1 MRRNPFAALGVRQRL
16 VLGVGFMIALLLL
29 LAGGAVSQLRAMSAQ
44 MESVVE
50 VHERRGELAHRLHEA
65 QLGWM
70 ERLRSMMV
78 LTDPEDLKAQFAE
91 VQSAQQRYMNAEAA
105 LEKALIKAAPGMRAQ
120 LDEVTKL
127 RESIAPVYDS
137 STRTLLSGG
146 GAESAL
152 SLLLPIETAEAR
164 WEKVIEAVVDSA
176 GVSSHGEFEQAK
188 TRQHVATWG
197 LVAVAGVAILAAL
210 GMATNLVRGIT
221 RPIGEAVVA
230 AEAIADG
237 RLDEPIQVVGSNEF
251 TRLALAMSKMQSKLR
266 DTVRELARSAESVMN
281 ASAEIESGS
290 QNLSERTEDAAA
302 HLAQTSTAV
311 RSLSSTLASDVAG
324 AREASR
330 LAEGARESAHRGRDA
345 VERLAEHM
353 QSIETAAKHITEI
366 VSVIDGIAFKTN
378 LLALNAAVEAARAG
392 EHGRGFGVVAAEVR
406 QLAQSAAKAAGQIRE
421 LSSET
426 SSLIREGATSVREAN
441 GAMSSLVDAGQAVA
455 ETVNGVSSRSI
466 HQSEVLVQ
474 IDEAVVHLDSS
485 TQQNAA
491 LAEQL
496 AAASTYL
503 QQRAGELQ
511 ALISVFSV
519 GDPSANEYQR
529 ADLHE
534 GSVSI
539 PEGGTT

>member
-1 MRRNPFAALGVRQRL
+1 MQRNLFAALGVRQRL

-29 LAGGAVSQLRAMSAQ
+29 LAGGAASQLRAMSAQ
-44 MESVVE
+44 MENVVE
-50 VHERRGELAHRLHEA
+50 IHERRGELAHRLHEA

-91 VQSAQQRYMNAEAA
+91 VQSAQQRYMNAEAT
-105 LEKALIKAAPGMRAQ
+105 LEKAMVEASPGMRAQ

-127 RESIAPVYDS
+127 RESIGPVYDS

-146 GAESAL
+146 GAEGAL

-164 WEKVIEAVVDSA
+164 WEKVIEAVVESA
-176 GVSSHGEFEQAK
+176 GASSHDEFEQAK

-210 GMATNLVRGIT
+210 GMATSLVRGIT
-221 RPIGEAVVA
+221 GPIGEAVEA
-230 AEAIADG
+230 AEAIAQG
-237 RLDEPIQVVGSNEF
+237 RLDKPIRLVGSNEF
-251 TRLALAMSKMQSKLR
+251 TRLALAMSTMQGRLR

-281 ASAEIESGS
+281 ASTEIESGS

-345 VERLAEHM
+345 VERIAGHM
-353 QSIETAAKHITEI
+353 RSIETAARHITEI
-366 VSVIDGIAFKTN
+366 VAVIDGIAFKTN

-426 SSLIREGATSVREAN
+426 SSLIRDGAISVGEAN

-455 ETVNGVSSRSI
+455 ETVNGVSSRSV

-474 IDEAVVHLDSS
+474 IDEAVLHLDSS

-503 QQRAGELQ
+503 QQRASELQ
-511 ALISVFSV
+511 ELISVFSI
-519 GDPSANEYQR
+519 GDSSANESQR
-529 ADLHE
+529 ADVHDAPV
-534 GSVSI
+534 SVS
-539 PEGGTT
+539 EAGTT